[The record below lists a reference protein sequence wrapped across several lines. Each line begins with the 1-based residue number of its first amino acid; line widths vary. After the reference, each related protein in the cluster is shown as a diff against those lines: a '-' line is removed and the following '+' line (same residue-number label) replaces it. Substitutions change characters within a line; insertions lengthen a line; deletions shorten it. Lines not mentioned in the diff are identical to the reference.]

1 MERTTYMNKFKIGY
15 ASTDIT
21 PHLGIAISGYYVPRF
36 AKEILDGLEVNALSL
51 SCDGDCVIWVSI
63 DNCMIDKTV
72 VDRIAKRVQTLVGI
86 PAYNVIVS
94 VTHTHTA
101 PFLTGSVFGFEPDED
116 EVLRYTDFVIERAAE
131 AARLAYSDMLPA
143 KMGYAVV
150 RAPERIAYIRRYKMK
165 DGSTMTCPPVN
176 DPNIDHP
183 LGELDQRVNVL
194 RFDREGGESIVL
206 LNYGLHADTVGG
218 EMISADWPGQLRKT
232 LDKALDGV
240 KCIVI
245 CGAQGDVGSTNIHP
259 TESDMNDTEISFDNE
274 MKSPGMAR
282 FVGRALAGAVL
293 EVYDKVNYTDVNDIS
308 VLRQTVAI
316 PTNMPEPEDMPRAKE
331 YKRLHDAGRD
341 DLIPYTAMELTTVV
355 AEAARM
361 CELEHGPET
370 IPMEMVG
377 VSFGCVALIGI
388 PGEPFTEIGVK
399 IKEMGGFDL
408 IMPCALTNGY
418 YGYFPMRSAYDEGG
432 YEARASKYRSGVA
445 ERLIECG
452 GELLRELSK

>member
-1 MERTTYMNKFKIGY
+1 MNTLKVGFGS
-15 ASTDIT
+15 ADVT
-21 PHLGIAISGYYVPRF
+21 PALGAAISGYYVPRY
-36 AKEILDGLEVNALSL
+36 AKGILDALETDALVI
-51 SCDGDCVIWVSI
+51 SCGEDSVAWVSI
-63 DNCMIDKTV
+63 DNCMIDKSV
-72 VDRIAKRVQTLVGI
+72 VDRIAKRVAAEHGI
-86 PAYNVIVS
+86 EAERVIVS
-94 VTHTHTA
+94 VTHSHTA
-101 PFLTGSVFGFEPDED
+101 PFLSGSVFGFEPDEA
-116 EVLRYTDFVIERAAE
+116 EVERYTEFVIDRSVE
-131 AARLAYSDMLPA
+131 AVGKAISDMLPA
-143 KMGYAVV
+143 RMGYSTV
-150 RAPERIAYIRRYKMK
+150 RAPERIAYIRRYRMK
-165 DGSTMTCPPVN
+165 DGSTMTCPPIN

-183 LGELDQRVNVL
+183 IGELDQRVNVL
-194 RFDREGGESIVL
+194 RFAREGGDDVVV

-218 EMISADWPGQLRKT
+218 ELISADWPGQLRKT
-232 LDKALDGV
+232 LDLALDGV
-240 KCIVI
+240 KCMVI

-293 EVYDKVNYTDVNDIS
+293 QVYDKVQYVDVDKID
-308 VLRQTVAI
+308 VLRRIASI
-316 PTNMPEPEDMPRAKE
+316 PTNMPTADQMPRARE
-331 YKRLHDAGRD
+331 YKKLHDEGRD

-377 VSFGCVALIGI
+377 IRLGSVALIGI

-399 IKEMGGFDL
+399 IKECGGFDL